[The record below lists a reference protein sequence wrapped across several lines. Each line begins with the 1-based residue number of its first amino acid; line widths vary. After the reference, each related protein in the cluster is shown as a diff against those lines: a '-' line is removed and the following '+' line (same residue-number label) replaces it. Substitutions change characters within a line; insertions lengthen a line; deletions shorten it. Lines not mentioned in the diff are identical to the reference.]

1 MRERPFQ
8 RTPWH
13 PPPDTRH
20 LRTPWHP
27 TPDTRHLRTPWHP
40 TPDTRHLYAVSQT
53 APRILVA
60 DDQKDILEA
69 LKLLLKGEGY
79 EVESATSPRAV
90 LSALDKRDFDALL
103 IDMNYTRDTT
113 SGAEGLDLLARLQ
126 LIDAPPP
133 VVVMTAWASIDGAVE
148 AMRRGARDFIEKPWD
163 NRRLLTTLRTQVEL
177 SRALR
182 RSQQLEREN
191 RALRREGLPEL
202 IAESPAMQPVLK
214 LMERIGP
221 SDANVL
227 ILGEHGTGKEV
238 VARWLHASSGRVER
252 PLVAVNLGGIPDGLF
267 ESELFGHVKGAFT
280 DAKVDR
286 VGRFELTEGG
296 TLFLDEIANLPLPQ
310 QAKLLRVLE
319 TGEFER
325 VGSSKTQRVS
335 VRVISATNADMHA
348 RAPAGEVRQD
358 LLFRLNTVELR
369 LPPLRERR
377 EDIPL
382 LAGHFGRRHAARYRK
397 QITGFAADAMQALRT
412 YPWPGNVREL
422 DHTIERAVLMA
433 EDSSVRTRDLG
444 LGTGANGATP
454 LDQMS
459 LEDVER
465 VLIQKALARA
475 SGNVSDAAKALGL
488 SRSALYRRIK
498 RHGL

>member
-1 MRERPFQ
+1 MP
-8 RTPWH
+8 
-13 PPPDTRH
+13 
-20 LRTPWHP
+20 
-27 TPDTRHLRTPWHP
+27 
-40 TPDTRHLYAVSQT
+40 ASST

-60 DDQKDILEA
+60 DDQKDIVEA

-79 EVESATSPRAV
+79 EVESATSPRGV
-90 LSALDKRDFDALL
+90 LAALDKHAFDALL

-126 LIDAPPP
+126 TIDGAPP

-163 NRRLLTTLRTQVEL
+163 NRRLLATLRTQVEL
-177 SRALR
+177 GRALR
-182 RSQQLEREN
+182 TSQRLEREN
-191 RALRREGLPEL
+191 RALRKEGMPEL
-202 IAESPAMQPVLK
+202 IAESPAMRPVLK

-238 VARWLHASSGRVER
+238 VARWLHAASGRAER
-252 PLVAVNLGGIPDGLF
+252 ALVAVNLGGIPEGLF
-267 ESELFGHVKGAFT
+267 ESELLGHVKGAFT
-280 DAKVDR
+280 DAKGDR
-286 VGRFELTEGG
+286 VGRFELADGG
-296 TLFLDEIANLPLPQ
+296 TLFLDEIANLPLSQ

-325 VGSSKTQRVS
+325 VGASKTQRVN
-335 VRVISATNADMHA
+335 VRVISATNADIHA
-348 RAPAGEVRQD
+348 DATAGKFRQD
-358 LLFRLNTVELR
+358 LLFRLNTVELC

-377 EDIPL
+377 EDVPL
-382 LAGHFGRRHAARYRK
+382 LGTHFLGRYATRYRK
-397 QITGFAADAMQALRT
+397 PITGFAPDAMEALLKH
-412 YPWPGNVREL
+412 PWPGNVREL

-433 EDSSVRTRDLG
+433 EATVVRARDLG
-444 LGTGANGATP
+444 LDVGVNGAAS

-459 LEDVER
+459 LEEVER
-465 VLIQKALARA
+465 VLIQKALGRA
-475 SGNVSDAAKALGL
+475 AGNVSEAAKALGL

-498 RHGL
+498 HHGL